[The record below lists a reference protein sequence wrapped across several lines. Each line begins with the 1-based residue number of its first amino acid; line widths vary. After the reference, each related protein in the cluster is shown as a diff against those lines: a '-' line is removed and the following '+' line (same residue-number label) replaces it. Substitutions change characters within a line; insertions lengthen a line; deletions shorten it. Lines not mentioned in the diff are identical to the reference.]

1 MIKILATVFKS
12 ETYYLSLSL
21 KMLFIFID
29 IFNVEPKIADDTLKY
44 WECWTQM
51 YFIYED
57 EVVCKISHWSL
68 WHDTM
73 DHGMNVMYVNS
84 M

>member
-12 ETYYLSLSL
+12 ETCYLSLSL

-44 WECWTQM
+44 
-51 YFIYED
+51 
-57 EVVCKISHWSL
+57 
-68 WHDTM
+68 
-73 DHGMNVMYVNS
+73 
-84 M
+84 